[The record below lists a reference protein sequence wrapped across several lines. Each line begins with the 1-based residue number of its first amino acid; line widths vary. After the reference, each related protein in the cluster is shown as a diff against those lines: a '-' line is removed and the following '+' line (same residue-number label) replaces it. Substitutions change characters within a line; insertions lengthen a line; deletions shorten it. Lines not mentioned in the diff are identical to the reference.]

1 MGGRPGGGRA
11 GGRVRRA
18 GGGAVLV
25 GAVLCGLVVAPLP
38 EASAAP
44 AESIA
49 NSGNTGSSG
58 DTGSSGLVMVLDSSG
73 SMADDDGTGRTRME
87 SARDAVGTVVDS
99 LPDGYPTGLR
109 VYGADQ
115 PRGCTDTRLVRP
127 VEALDREAMKRAVG
141 AVRPKGDTPIG
152 LSLRKAA
159 QDLPEPRA
167 GAIGRRTILLISD
180 GEDNCGA
187 PEPCEVAR
195 ELGEDGVD
203 LRIDTIG
210 FQVKGAARKQLEC
223 VADAGHGSY
232 YDAPDAEALARQLVR
247 ASQLSADGYRFR
259 GASITGGSRAEDAAG
274 LTPGQYLDTI
284 GPGETRWYAA
294 SLDGASAA
302 DFGVTAVPQPGVR
315 VAYGDGIELKLTS
328 TGRVGATCDSD
339 RAHFSQTEGAMVLTS
354 AVSRIPSSQGNRFC
368 DKAGRFLLSVHRSTA
383 SGSDAARWP
392 VELRLGTEKPL
403 KAGTVPAESA
413 TEYGAAG
420 PDAVLPVGD
429 PKDVTGG
436 TGFND
441 ARALTKGVWRDHLL
455 PAQTRWYKV
464 RVGWGQQ
471 LRYRLDFGNEPT
483 VDATTTGTPK
493 SSFVHTAVY
502 TQGRKSVWSGTGFRD
517 RRGYY
522 GDPAALDMGTVP
534 VSWTNRWE
542 PAHQVVPLRAAGDY
556 YVAVSLGPEVAA
568 FAENPAIGV
577 VLKVDVVG
585 DELAGPQHDAPP
597 RAKNADDAGDTAG
610 TDGKGGAGDSGAR
623 ADGAESGAAG
633 WSTVTVAS
641 VAGGAV
647 ALIAALGLVFARRR
661 AARAAAGTGTAGWTT
676 RGGA

>member
-1 MGGRPGGGRA
+1 MLA
-11 GGRVRRA
+11 
-18 GGGAVLV
+18 
-25 GAVLCGLVVAPLP
+25 GAVLCGLVAAPTP
-38 EASAAP
+38 ASAAP
-44 AESIA
+44 AD
-49 NSGNTGSSG
+49 SGGN
-58 DTGSSGLVMVLDSSG
+58 SGLVMVLDSSG

-127 VEALDREAMKRAVG
+127 VEALDRAAMKRAVG
-141 AVRPKGDTPIG
+141 AVQPKGDTPIG

-187 PEPCEVAR
+187 PEPCEVAKQ
-195 ELGEDGVD
+195 LGEDGVD
-203 LRIDTIG
+203 LRIDAIG

-223 VADAGHGSY
+223 VAEAGHGSY

-259 GASITGGSRAEDAAG
+259 GSPITGGSRAEDAAG

-302 DFGVTAVPQPGVR
+302 DLGVTAVPQPGVP

-383 SGSDAARWP
+383 SGSDVARWP
-392 VELRLGTEKPL
+392 IELRMGTEKPL

-420 PDAVLPVGD
+420 PDAVLPAGD
-429 PKDVTGG
+429 PKGVTGG

-441 ARALTKGVWRDHLL
+441 ARELTEGVWRDALL

-483 VDATTTGTPK
+483 VDSATSGPPK

-502 TQGRKSVWSGTGFRD
+502 TEGRKSVWSGTGFRD

-534 VSWTNRWE
+534 VSWTNRFE
-542 PAHQVVPLRAAGDY
+542 PAHQVLPLRAAGDY
-556 YVAVSLGPEVAA
+556 YVAVSLGPEAAA

-597 RAKNADDAGDTAG
+597 RAKGAGESAGADG
-610 TDGKGGAGDSGAR
+610 TQGADGKGGTGDSGAR

-647 ALIAALGLVFARRR
+647 ALIAVLGLVFARRR